1 MPNTVRQ
8 ILIVDDSQDIRNLI
22 KVCLENQGYTCHT
35 ADGAEAVLAVLR
47 DEVVDLAL
55 LDIIMPGMTGIS
67 LFK

>member
-1 MPNTVRQ
+1 
-8 ILIVDDSQDIRNLI
+8 
-22 KVCLENQGYTCHT
+22 VCLENQGYTCHT